1 MMPRPGRPRRC
12 SATLCLSAA
21 LAVVAWT
28 AGCGSAE
35 PNASE
40 VSSSAS
46 TSLGAAD
53 LEGMFDAGGHEL
65 YLRCRGNGGP
75 TVLYL
80 HGYSADAQTASA
92 NADSGI
98 AVERAMPANLR
109 YCAYDRRNV
118 ARSDEVDGVGTGVD
132 AVEDLHALMASADI
146 DPPYLLLGASWGGM
160 VAFQYA
166 ATYPDE
172 VVGMVLLDAAFPGE
186 LALEQLF
193 PEEDR
198 LTHEEYFEEDEKFD
212 QLAAYEEAAG
222 LPMPAVPVTYLLAMP
237 FGWEQGVPE
246 YDAAIRPAIE
256 EYVAGFA
263 PGRLE
268 EVESPHWMENAVP
281 QRIVDEVTTM
291 AESVGG

>member
-1 MMPRPGRPRRC
+1 MLLGWRARLL
-12 SATLCLSAA
+12 AFAVAA
-21 LAVVAWT
+21 CT

-40 VSSSAS
+40 ASPAS

-132 AVEDLHALMASADI
+132 AVADLHALMASAEI
-146 DPPYLLLGASWGGM
+146 APPYLLLGASWGGM
-160 VAFQYA
+160 VAYQYA
-166 ATYPDE
+166 ATHPDE
-172 VVGMVLLDAAFPGE
+172 VVGMVLLDANFPGE
-186 LALEQLF
+186 LALEQLW

-198 LTHEEYFEEDEKFD
+198 LTHEEFFEEDEKFD

-222 LPMPAVPVTYLLAMP
+222 LPVPAVPVTYLLAMP
-237 FGWEQGVPE
+237 FGWEQGLPE

-256 EYVAGFA
+256 QYVAGFA

-268 EVESPHWMENAVP
+268 EVESPHWMENSVP
-281 QRIVDEVTTM
+281 QKIVDEVTAM
-291 AESVGG
+291 AETAGG